1 MLRRDSIWTRLV
13 TGRNVPS
20 PAWLPRVNWSV
31 PQPRSNL
38 RRGAFSHNFWSS
50 PMASKRK
57 CLKPYAVKAFKEQS
71 GCCIYCDKPMW
82 LHDPEQFSQQYRLAP
97 EHLDR
102 YQCTGEHL
110 VPHSIGGKASRRNI
124 VAAHRY
130 CNQMRHAGGRNPGP
144 LEYRET
150 VQQRVKSGTWLRFPN

>member
-1 MLRRDSIWTRLV
+1 
-13 TGRNVPS
+13 
-20 PAWLPRVNWSV
+20 
-31 PQPRSNL
+31 
-38 RRGAFSHNFWSS
+38 
-50 PMASKRK
+50 MASKRSS
-57 CLKPYAVKAFKEQS
+57 LKPLASIAFKEQA

-124 VAAHRY
+124 VAAHLY